1 MDRGAWQ
8 AIVQGVAKNQ
18 VQLSS
23 LSLSLKHTHNRH
35 LKMNLNVHLIFKNI
49 YYVTASG
56 VKSE

>member
-23 LSLSLKHTHNRH
+23 LSLSQTHTQQT
-35 LKMNLNVHLIFKNI
+35 FKNEL
-49 YYVTASG
+49 
-56 VKSE
+56 KCPPDF